1 MWRIWSRAGGVMDT
15 FAALLLFLFDFEIIV
30 VFWFCLLFWEFLLFG
45 SLVFLL
51 LNWGFPCIVKL
62 YARE

>member
-1 MWRIWSRAGGVMDT
+1 MDT